1 MEINWRER
9 PERGGRRITR
19 FYIWLSLTVG
29 RRLARP
35 ILYGIALYFF
45 VSAPAER
52 WASQDYLAR
61 VLRRRPTLFQRYKHF
76 FIFCTLMMDKIFFLA
91 HRTKDV
97 SFCVHGVEVFE
108 SLVAEK
114 KGFLL
119 ASGHIGSFEALRAL
133 GISEKRHPVKALID
147 VETSRRFYNMLRDI
161 NPEVVDSVIPL
172 GQPGAVLEI
181 REWIDSGG
189 VVGILADRW
198 VSGDRVTPVDFLGSP
213 ANFPIG
219 PWRLASVLNV
229 PVVLCFAVYSGKG
242 QYDAYFELLSPAD
255 YPERAQREEHARKL
269 AIQFAARLEHFCRM
283 TPYNWANLLNFWART
298 DESND

>member
-1 MEINWRER
+1 MEINWRDR

-61 VLRRRPTLFQRYKHF
+61 VLGRRPTLVQRYRHF

-91 HRTKDV
+91 RRTKDV
-97 SFCVHGVEVFE
+97 SFSVHGVEIFE

-133 GISEKRHPVKALID
+133 GISEKKHPVKALID

-172 GQPGAVLEI
+172 GQPGTVLEI
-181 REWIDSGG
+181 REWIDGGG
-189 VVGILADRW
+189 VVGILADRSM
-198 VSGDRVTPVDFLGSP
+198 SGDRVTPVDFLGAP
-213 ANFPIG
+213 ANFPLG
-219 PWRLASVLNV
+219 PWLLAGMLNV

-242 QYDAYFELLSPAD
+242 HYDAYFELLSPAAN
-255 YPERAQREEHARKL
+255 PERSQRVEHARSL
-269 AIQFAARLEHFCRM
+269 AIQFASRLEHFCRL
-283 TPYNWANLLNFWART
+283 TPYNWANLLNFWAKT
-298 DESND
+298 DESNE

>member
-1 MEINWRER
+1 MEINWRDR

-61 VLRRRPTLFQRYKHF
+61 VLGRRPTLVQRYRHF

-91 HRTKDV
+91 RRNKDV
-97 SFCVHGVEVFE
+97 SFSVHGAEVFE

-133 GISEKRHPVKALID
+133 GISEKKHPVKALID

-172 GQPGAVLEI
+172 GQPGTVLEI
-181 REWIDSGG
+181 REWIDGGG
-189 VVGILADRW
+189 VVGILADR
-198 VSGDRVTPVDFLGSP
+198 SMSDDRVTPVDFLGAP
-213 ANFPIG
+213 ANFPLG
-219 PWRLASVLNV
+219 PWLLASVLNV

-242 QYDAYFELLSPAD
+242 HYDAYFELLSPAVS
-255 YPERAQREEHARKL
+255 PERAQREDHARSL
-269 AIQFAARLEHFCRM
+269 AIRFAARLEHFCRM
-283 TPYNWANLLNFWART
+283 TPYNWANLLNFWAKT
-298 DESND
+298 DESNE

>member
-1 MEINWRER
+1 MEINWRDR

-61 VLRRRPTLFQRYKHF
+61 VLGRRPTLVQRYRHF

-91 HRTKDV
+91 SRTKDV
-97 SFCVHGVEVFE
+97 SFSVHGAEVFE

-133 GISEKRHPVKALID
+133 GISEKKHPVKALID

-172 GQPGAVLEI
+172 GQPGTVLEI
-181 REWIDSGG
+181 REWIDGGG
-189 VVGILADRW
+189 VVGILADR
-198 VSGDRVTPVDFLGSP
+198 SMSDDRVTPVDFLGAP
-213 ANFPIG
+213 ANFPLG
-219 PWRLASVLNV
+219 PWLLASVLNV

-242 QYDAYFELLSPAD
+242 HYDAYFELLSPAVS
-255 YPERAQREEHARKL
+255 PERAKREDHARSL
-269 AIQFAARLEHFCRM
+269 AIRFAARLEHFCRM
-283 TPYNWANLLNFWART
+283 TPYNWANLLNFWAKT
-298 DESND
+298 DESNE